1 MDKEKKIKY
10 QLDRKKKGNKTLQY
24 IKKHVSNAIRGIY
37 YQY

>member
-24 IKKHVSNAIRGIY
+24 IKIHVSNAIRGIY